1 MPPSLPPSLD
11 LEMNYNHFGDVY
23 IRNDINPADYLSAI
37 APGWLD
43 RKFDCARGVRM
54 ESDLEEVSY
63 KGKTRF
69 GATGTRKSHLFA
81 LQRPDGL
88 WDTLFHT
95 ARKEKWI
102 DGSFGV
108 ETEENRSEVVIYR
121 CAAGLS
127 RETVLEHF
135 ARQKEQIAE
144 RANTRAVKAAE
155 ALRQQ
160 MGEQQ
165 EKVRHQAWENSFFKK

>member
-1 MPPSLPPSLD
+1 MAPCLPRSTE
-11 LEMNYNHFGDVY
+11 LEMNYYRFGDTY
-23 IRNDINPADYLSAI
+23 IKNDIDPADYLSAI
-37 APGWLD
+37 APGWLH

-69 GATGTRKSHLFA
+69 DATGTNKSHLFA

-88 WDTLFHT
+88 WDTFFHT

-108 ETEENRSEVVIYR
+108 ETEENLSEIVIYR
-121 CAAGLS
+121 CSAGLS

-135 ARQKEQIAE
+135 AWQTEHIAE
-144 RANTRAVKAAE
+144 RASTRAVKEAE

-160 MGEQQ
+160 MEARQ
-165 EKVRHQAWENSFFKK
+165 ETARHQAWENSFFKK